1 MSTTP
6 DLFIENQD
14 FKTLYFFVFHFR
26 LTQTGL
32 TENVSKTVRARDVSN
47 LSEDGMATKR
57 ESSHEY
63 D

>member
-1 MSTTP
+1 MILCSY
-6 DLFIENQD
+6 
-14 FKTLYFFVFHFR
+14 LYFNVIDFHFYFR

-32 TENVSKTVRARDVSN
+32 TENVSKTVRSRDVSN
-47 LSEDGMATKR
+47 QSEEGMATKR